1 MTKRRR
7 ISLFLALL
15 LSAAAVTSG
24 VMVYRELSD
33 RQKEKEDFAAL
44 ADLVNCPPETQTET
58 KPSSIDAPAGGTAA
72 KSESAPPATM
82 EEPKSPG
89 RNLAPLYAQNSDFL
103 GWLCIPGT
111 EIDYPVMHTPYEPQ
125 KYLRRNFEGKYSVSG
140 VPFLDYRCTVESD
153 NLIIYGHNMSSG
165 TMFAG
170 LKRYTDKDYLAEHP
184 IIEWETA
191 EGCVRY
197 EVFAVVTVK
206 KTDDWYG
213 FIDAQDESDFLNW
226 TEYIRSKAMLTTDS
240 VPVYGRQILTLS
252 TCHGSGKDGRLLVV
266 AVEI

>member
-1 MTKRRR
+1 MSRKKK
-7 ISLFLALL
+7 ISLLIFMLL
-15 LSAAAVTSG
+15 LSAVTALSG
-24 VMVYRELSD
+24 IMILREEAG
-33 RQKEKEDFAAL
+33 QKKEKENFIELREVVTDPPVPDTKQKEPAAL
-44 ADLVNCPPETQTET
+44 
-58 KPSSIDAPAGGTAA
+58 
-72 KSESAPPATM
+72 
-82 EEPKSPG
+82 PKG
-89 RNLAPLYAQNSDFL
+89 RNLAPLYAQNGDFL

-125 KYLRRNFEGKYSVSG
+125 KYLRRNFEGKYSTSG

-153 NLIIYGHNMSSG
+153 NLIIYGHNMSNG

-170 LKRYTDKDYLAEHP
+170 LKRYTDKDFLAEHP
-184 IIEWETA
+184 VIEWETA

-226 TEYIRSKAMLTTDS
+226 TEYIRSKAMLTSDA
-240 VPVYGRQILTLS
+240 VPAYGRQLLTLS
-252 TCHGSGKDGRLLVV
+252 TCHGFGKDGRLLVV

>member
-1 MTKRRR
+1 MTKRSR
-7 ISLFLALL
+7 ISLFALALL

-24 VMVYRELSD
+24 VMIYRELSD

-44 ADLVNCPPETQTET
+44 AELVRQTADLQTET
-58 KPSSIDAPAGGTAA
+58 PTET
-72 KSESAPPATM
+72 ESPTQTTETETLPETEP
-82 EEPKSPG
+82 EETEPVER
-89 RNLAPLYAQNSDFL
+89 RNLAPLYVQNSDFL

-111 EIDYPVMHTPYEPQ
+111 EIDYPVMHTPYDPQ
-125 KYLRRNFEGKYSVSG
+125 KYLRRNFDGKYSTSG
-140 VPFLDYRCTVESD
+140 VPFLDYRCTAESD
-153 NLIIYGHNMSSG
+153 NLIIYGHNMSNG

-184 IIEWETA
+184 VIEWETA

-197 EVFAVVTVK
+197 EVFAVIAVK

-213 FIDAQDESDFLNW
+213 FIDAKDETTY
-226 TEYIRSKAMLTTDS
+226 TEWLKYIRSKAMLTTDA
-240 VPVYGRQILTLS
+240 VPAYGRQLLTLS

-266 AVEI
+266 GVES